1 MADKCFSQY
10 VHSFGG
16 GQIFG
21 SADKRQHFCQQKE
34 RPYLRSDREA
44 VEILT
49 IDQLG
54 LRADFDVYSTAQSA
68 MPRLNITPSVCWITH
83 LVTTKR

>member
-1 MADKCFSQY
+1 
-10 VHSFGG
+10 
-16 GQIFG
+16 
-21 SADKRQHFCQQKE
+21 
-34 RPYLRSDREA
+34 
-44 VEILT
+44 LT

-68 MPRLNITPSVCWITH
+68 RPRLNITPSVCWITH